1 MRGLSQRQKRILQF
15 IRDHQS
21 EHGYPPTIREIG
33 NAADIS
39 STSVVDYNL
48 RVLQRE
54 GLIRR
59 DREVSRGLGL
69 AGMELQQQQPEPSRL
84 ARVPV
89 VGCIAAGEPIEAF
102 EGEHE
107 SLEFSA
113 ELVPDGCF
121 ALRVK
126 GKSMIEDLID
136 DGDIV
141 VIRPQQTAQN
151 GDIVVALLNNQGA
164 QDSVATLKRFYRE
177 RNHVRLQPAN
187 ATMDPIL
194 VDPTNLQVQGK
205 VVAVMRTLF

>member
-69 AGMELQQQQPEPSRL
+69 ASMEQLAEPPRL

-194 VDPTNLQVQGK
+194 VDPTDLHVQGK